1 MADWLKI
8 TIKIVVA
15 VAIVS
20 SIVMLLSAIRVPA
33 VDLTPI
39 TGMFATVLAI
49 IYHWCPVMEV
59 LIPASFIILGIVLS
73 IMAVRFS
80 ISGLKWVLKIN
91 Q

>member
-39 TGMFATVLAI
+39 TGMFSTVLAI

>member
-1 MADWLKI
+1 MSDWLKI
-8 TIKIVVA
+8 AIKIVIA
-15 VAIVS
+15 VAIVTL
-20 SIVMLLSAIRVPA
+20 IVTLLNVIKVPA

-39 TGMFATVLAI
+39 TAMFSTVLAI
-49 IYHWCPVMEV
+49 LYHWCPVLEV
-59 LIPASFIILGIVLS
+59 LIPASFVIFGIVLS